1 VLRAR
6 NLSPKKFYCKKYFE
20 TQKGRLADSL
30 RRGTTLGCVAKII
43 FERGNVPSTFMLSG
57 DPEQCGDE
65 GHLTLRIALPYS
77 FELTLPHHVHGFD
90 AFERALRRV
99 KALQAL

>member
-1 VLRAR
+1 
-6 NLSPKKFYCKKYFE
+6 
-20 TQKGRLADSL
+20 
-30 RRGTTLGCVAKII
+30 
-43 FERGNVPSTFMLSG
+43 MLSG